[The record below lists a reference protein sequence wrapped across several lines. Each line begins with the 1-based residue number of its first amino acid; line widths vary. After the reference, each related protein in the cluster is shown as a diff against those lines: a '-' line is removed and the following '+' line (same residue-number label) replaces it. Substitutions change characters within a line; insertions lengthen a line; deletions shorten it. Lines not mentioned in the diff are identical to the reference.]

1 AQAFAISP
9 ERVIGSAI
17 QKTYQPDGSLQRT
30 ATFVQPLNDGP
41 GKPVHIDR
49 HIGQRPIMAVGNSDG
64 DIAMLNYAT
73 QTARASLAL
82 LIHHDD
88 VDREYAYD
96 AGAKKAL
103 ALAAQCDWHVVSM
116 QTDFLQIFP

>member
-1 AQAFAISP
+1 MVELIAYLQQHQFTVYLCSAGGVDFMRQISAQAFAISP

-73 QTARASLAL
+73 QTASVQSR
-82 LIHHDD
+82 
-88 VDREYAYD
+88 
-96 AGAKKAL
+96 K
-103 ALAAQCDWHVVSM
+103 
-116 QTDFLQIFP
+116 